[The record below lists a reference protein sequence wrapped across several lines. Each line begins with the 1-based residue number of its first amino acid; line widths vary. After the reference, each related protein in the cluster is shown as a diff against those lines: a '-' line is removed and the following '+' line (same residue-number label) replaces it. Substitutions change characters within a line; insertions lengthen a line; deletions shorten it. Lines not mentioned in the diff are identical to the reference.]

1 LRLDGYLDIGR
12 YPEIRSAF
20 ESAPADAPVLVDL
33 QDATG
38 VDSVF
43 LSEMLMFRRRQRPQ
57 RVAVVIPVK
66 GQIAKI
72 FDIAN
77 IGEKLSVFND
87 LSAAVASLGLDA
99 AEEPAAASAPVA
111 ETAAPQAAEEGVPE

>member
-20 ESAPADAPVLVDL
+20 ESAPPDAAVLVDL

-43 LSEMLMFRRRQRPQ
+43 LSELLMFRRRQRPQ
-57 RVAVVIPVK
+57 RVAAVIPPK
-66 GQIAKI
+66 GQLAKI

-87 LSAAVASLGLDA
+87 LSAAVASLELGVA
-99 AEEPAAASAPVA
+99 QEPVA
-111 ETAAPQAAEEGVPE
+111 APAPETVAQQPAEEGVAE